1 MEINY
6 DYDIRKT
13 FNDILGAD
21 MLGNLCENISDYDLL
36 RLATELLRLATQRLD
51 SDLNNKE
58 INEEYI
64 KLKFIIEQLEQITKN
79 YV

>member
-6 DYDIRKT
+6 DYDIRDT

-21 MLGNLCENISDYDLL
+21 MLWNLCENISDYDLL
-36 RLATELLRLATQRLD
+36 RLATELVRLATQRLD
-51 SDLNNKE
+51 SDLDNKE
-58 INEEYI
+58 INEEYT
-64 KLKFIIEQLEQITKN
+64 KLNSIINKLEEIIKN